1 MYQVLD
7 KSTINLEIIPHLS
20 IAKRGFKTKSC
31 LIEIV
36 NCILYKLKTGCQWY
50 LLPVKSLFS
59 EVVLHYK
66 TVFGHFRKWSKD
78 GSWKQA
84 WINLLHDKK
93 SHLDLSSVSIDGS
106 HTTALRGGEEVAYQ
120 GRKKRKTTNSL
131 YLTDSQGL
139 PLSMSSAVAGNHH
152 DLYQI
157 EISLSELFE
166 TLFKA
171 RISLDGL
178 FVNADSGFDCK
189 VFREICQ
196 REGIF
201 PNVAFNYRNGDNSN
215 DEYYLLDEILYKERF
230 TIERT
235 NAWLDSFRSILNRFD
250 FTVSSWEAFNYI
262 AFSVILL
269 KKIKQT
275 KKSR

>member
-7 KSTINLEIIPHLS
+7 KNTINSEIIPHLS
-20 IAKRGFKTKSC
+20 VAKRGFKTKSS
-31 LIEIV
+31 LAEIV
-36 NCILYKLKTGCQWY
+36 NCILYKLKTGCQWEF
-50 LLPVKSLFS
+50 LPVQSLFS

-66 TVFGHFRKWSKD
+66 TVFGHFRKWCKD

-84 WINLLHDKK
+84 WINLLSENK
-93 SHLDLSSVSIDGS
+93 SYLDLSSASIDGS
-106 HTTALRGGEEVAYQ
+106 HTTALRGGEAVAYQ
-120 GRKKRKTTNSL
+120 GRKKRKTTNVL
-131 YLTDSQGL
+131 YLADNQGL
-139 PLSMSSAVAGNHH
+139 PLAMSSPLAGNHH

-157 EISLSELFE
+157 EISLPELFE
-166 TLFKA
+166 PLTKA
-171 RISLDGL
+171 KISLDGL

-189 VFREICQ
+189 AFREMCL

-201 PNVAFNYRNGDNSN
+201 PNVDFNYRNGSNN
-215 DEYYLLDEILYKERF
+215 DEDYLLDELLYKERF

-235 NAWLDSFRSILNRFD
+235 NAWMDSFRTILNRFD

-262 AFSVILL
+262 AFVVILL

>member
-7 KSTINLEIIPHLS
+7 KSTISLEIIPHLS
-20 IAKRGFKTKSC
+20 VAKRGFKTKSC

-36 NCILYKLKTGCQWY
+36 NSILYKLKTGCQWEF
-50 LLPVKSLFS
+50 LPVESLFS

-66 TVFGHFRKWSKD
+66 TVFGHFRKWSKN

-84 WINLLHDKK
+84 WINLLSDNK
-93 SHLDLSSVSIDGS
+93 SYLDLSSASIDGS

-120 GRKKRKTTNSL
+120 GRKKRKTTNAL
-131 YLTDSQGL
+131 YLADNQGL
-139 PLSMSSAVAGNHH
+139 PLSMSSPVAGNHH

-157 EISLSELFE
+157 ETSLPELFE
-166 TLFKA
+166 PLVKA
-171 RISLDGL
+171 GILLDGL
-178 FVNADSGFDCK
+178 FVNADSGFDSK
-189 VFREICQ
+189 VFRETCL

-201 PNVAFNYRNGDNSN
+201 PNVDFNYRNTGNN
-215 DEYYLLDEILYKERF
+215 DAYYILDELLYKERF

-235 NAWLDSFRSILNRFD
+235 NAWMDSFRTILNRFD
-250 FTVSSWEAFNYI
+250 FTTSSWEAFNYI
-262 AFSVILL
+262 AFAVILL
-269 KKIKQT
+269 KKIKQR

>member
-20 IAKRGFKTKSC
+20 VAKRGFKTKSC
-31 LIEIV
+31 LAEIV
-36 NCILYKLKTGCQWY
+36 NCILYKLKTGCQWEF
-50 LLPVKSLFS
+50 LPVQSLFS

-66 TVFGHFRKWSKD
+66 TVFGHFRKWCKD
-78 GSWKQA
+78 GSWKQT
-84 WINLLHDKK
+84 WINLLSAKK
-93 SHLDLSSVSIDGS
+93 SYLDLSSASIDGS

-131 YLTDSQGL
+131 YLADSQGL
-139 PLSMSSAVAGNHH
+139 PLAMSSPVAGNHH

-157 EISLSELFE
+157 EVSLSELFE
-166 TLFKA
+166 PLTKA
-171 RISLDGL
+171 KISLDGL

-189 VFREICQ
+189 VFREICLK
-196 REGIF
+196 EGIF
-201 PNVAFNYRNGDNSN
+201 PNVDFNYRNGDNN
-215 DEYYLLDEILYKERF
+215 DEEYLLDELLYKERF

-235 NAWLDSFRSILNRFD
+235 NAWMDGFRTILNRFY

-262 AFSVILL
+262 AFVVILL

>member
-7 KSTINLEIIPHLS
+7 KNTINLEIIPHLS
-20 IAKRGFKTKSC
+20 TAKRGFKTRSC
-31 LIEIV
+31 LIEVV
-36 NCILYKLKTGCQWY
+36 NCILYKLKTGCQWH

-66 TVFGHFRKWSKD
+66 TVFGHFRKWCKD

-84 WINLLHDKK
+84 WINLLCEKK
-93 SHLDLSSVSIDGS
+93 SYLDLSSASIDGS
-106 HTTALRGGEEVAYQ
+106 HTPALRGGEEVAYQ
-120 GRKKRKTTNSL
+120 GRKKRKTTNAL
-131 YLTDSQGL
+131 YFTDSQGL
-139 PLSMSSAVAGNHH
+139 PLAMSSPVAGNHH

-157 EISLSELFE
+157 KVSLPELFE

-189 VFREICQ
+189 EFRELCL

-201 PNVAFNYRNGDNSN
+201 PNVDFNYRNGDNN
-215 DEYYLLDEILYKERF
+215 DEYYILDEILYKERF
-230 TIERT
+230 TIERS
-235 NAWLDSFRSILNRFD
+235 NAWMDSFRTILNRFD
-250 FTVSSWEAFNYI
+250 FTVSSWMAFNYI
-262 AFSVILL
+262 AFAVILL
-269 KKIKQT
+269 KKIKQN